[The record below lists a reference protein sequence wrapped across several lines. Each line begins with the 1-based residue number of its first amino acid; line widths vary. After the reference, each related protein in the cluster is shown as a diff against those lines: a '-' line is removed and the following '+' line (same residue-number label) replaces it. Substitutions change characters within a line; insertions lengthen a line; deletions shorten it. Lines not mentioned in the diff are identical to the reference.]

1 MYDVCIMTPGEIFS
15 IANTGV
21 LPAWV
26 LLACFPRWKWTP
38 LLSGLVTPGILA
50 ILYVALLVSHWG
62 ETGGNFDSIGG
73 VKQLFS
79 NDWVLLAGWIHYL
92 AFDLFTGCWV
102 ARDARRLEISHVLVV
117 PCLVLTLMFGP
128 AGLLSYLI
136 LRFVLRRKQARLA
149 EWDRI

>member
-1 MYDVCIMTPGEIFS
+1 MAPGELFS
-15 IANTGV
+15 IANAGV

-38 LLSGLVTPGILA
+38 VISGLVSPVILA
-50 ILYVALLVSHWG
+50 ILYVALLVAHWG

-73 VKQLFS
+73 VQQLFS
-79 NDWVLLAGWIHYL
+79 NDWILLAGWIHYL

-102 ARDARRLEISHVLVV
+102 AHDARRLEISHVLVV
-117 PCLVLTLMFGP
+117 PCLALTLMFGP
-128 AGLLSYLI
+128 AGLLCYLI
-136 LRFVLRRKQARLA
+136 LRFALRRKQARLA

>member
-1 MYDVCIMTPGEIFS
+1 MKPGELFTIVNS
-15 IANTGV
+15 GV
-21 LPAWV
+21 LPAWA
-26 LLACFPRWKWTP
+26 LLVAPPRWKWTQV
-38 LLSGLVTPGILA
+38 LAGAVTPA
-50 ILYVALLVSHWG
+50 ILSLVYVVVLVQHWG
-62 ETGGNFDSIGG
+62 ETDGNFNSLEG
-73 VKQLFS
+73 VKRLFA
-79 NDWVLLAGWIHYL
+79 NDWALLAGWIHYL

-102 ARDARRLEISHVLVV
+102 ARDARRLEISHVLIV

>member
-1 MYDVCIMTPGEIFS
+1 MKPGELFS
-15 IANTGV
+15 IVNTGV

-26 LLACFPRWKWTP
+26 LLAALPRWKWTQVFAAA
-38 LLSGLVTPGILA
+38 VTPAILA
-50 ILYVALLVSHWG
+50 LVYVVVLVPHWG
-62 ETGGNFDSIGG
+62 ETDGNFNSLEG
-73 VKQLFS
+73 VKSLFA
-79 NDWVLLAGWIHYL
+79 NDWALLAGWIHYL

-102 ARDARRLEISHVLVV
+102 VRDARRLEISHVLIV